1 MGKRWIPLES
11 NPEVLNEFSAKLG
24 MDISTFQFQD
34 VFSLDA
40 VSSAHGGH
48 EKLCPEVLPRSPGIR
63 TPPKCP
69 SCRMDRKLLG
79 WTSFLVISI
88 NIRFPSI
95 SI

>member
-40 VSSAHGGH
+40 EMLAMIAR
-48 EKLCPEVLPRSPGIR
+48 PVLAV
-63 TPPKCP
+63 
-69 SCRMDRKLLG
+69 LL
-79 WTSFLVISI
+79 L
-88 NIRFPSI
+88 FPI
-95 SI
+95 TDTTE